1 MTNNQI
7 EDILWRIR
15 RAGIT
20 SEDPKRAESAVDDIE
35 RHVRTGRASSDFI
48 KALGQCRPSVLIRII
63 TPVWS
68 WSDDVIRVTKQHLHF
83 R

>member
-7 EDILWRIR
+7 DDILWRIR
-15 RAGIT
+15 RTAIT
-20 SEDPKRAESAVDDIE
+20 SDDPKRAESAVDDIE
-35 RHVRTGRASSDFI
+35 WYVRTGRASSGLI
-48 KALGQCRPSVLIRII
+48 KALGQCRPSVLIRKI

-68 WSDDVIRVTKQHLHF
+68 CSDDVIRVTKQHLHF

>member
-1 MTNNQI
+1 MSNNKI

-15 RAGIT
+15 RIAIM

-35 RHVRTGRASSDFI
+35 RYVRTGRASSDFI
-48 KALGQCRPSVLIRII
+48 KALGRCRPSVLIRKI

-68 WSDDVIRVTKQHLHF
+68 CSDDVIRVTKQHLHF